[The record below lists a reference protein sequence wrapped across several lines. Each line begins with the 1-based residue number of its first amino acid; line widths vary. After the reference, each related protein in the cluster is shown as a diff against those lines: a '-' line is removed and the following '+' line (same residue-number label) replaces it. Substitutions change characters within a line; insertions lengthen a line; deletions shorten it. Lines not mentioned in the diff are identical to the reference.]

1 MAQQQAF
8 STDGEVSGQTVQS
21 IVEGVGQF
29 SSAYEQRALDI
40 LGNHGLPDPDP
51 EEWYSWAAYLDAFDE
66 LLDSVGPKTVT
77 KIGSEIPHLVDW
89 PPEVET
95 VKEAM
100 DDLDDQYQQT
110 HRGDTIGY
118 YDFEKTGDGEG
129 RMECKNPYPP
139 VLDEGILKATAEKF
153 SDEGAFVRVERVE
166 DGVVSVF
173 EISW

>member
-1 MAQQQAF
+1 MEREQAF

-40 LGNHGLPDPDP
+40 LDNHGLPDPDP
-51 EEWYSWAAYLDAFDE
+51 DEWYSWGAYLDAFDE

-95 VKEAM
+95 VEGAM
-100 DDLDDQYQQT
+100 DALDDQYQRT

-118 YDFEKTGDGEG
+118 YDFESTGDGEG

-153 SDEGAFVRVERVE
+153 SDEGAFVRVERVD
-166 DGVVSVF
+166 DGVVSAF
-173 EISW
+173 EMSW